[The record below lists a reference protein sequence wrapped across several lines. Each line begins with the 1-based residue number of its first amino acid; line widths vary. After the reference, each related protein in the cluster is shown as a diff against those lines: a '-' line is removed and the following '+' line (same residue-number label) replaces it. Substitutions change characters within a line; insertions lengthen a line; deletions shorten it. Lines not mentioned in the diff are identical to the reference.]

1 MAGEVD
7 QRYTYM
13 QSRKKYNRPSGM
25 LWSENSGTLVED
37 PLSTTVPKQKI
48 YVPIGFEIGED
59 TNGQTDS
66 SLEDQ
71 FLILTDDN
79 RSPLDFSDERIEKRE
94 RMINGRM
101 RSYHI
106 ADKMRLSTSWSMIPS
121 RSHSDIPNFD
131 PATGKSLAKSY
142 TTDGGAGGADMLEWY
157 DAHKGSFWVFLAY
170 DRKGIFKG
178 TEDSYDHLKQYNQ
191 LVEMFISSFTYSV
204 EKRGANFDYW
214 NVSVTLEEV

>member
-1 MAGEVD
+1 MVD
-7 QRYTYM
+7 VDPRYTYM
-13 QSRKKYNRPSGM
+13 QRRKKYNRPSAM
-25 LWSENSGTLVED
+25 LWSENSGTLIED
-37 PLSTTVPKQKI
+37 PTSTTVPKKKI
-48 YVPIGFEIGED
+48 YIPSGFEVGA
-59 TNGQTDS
+59 NTDDIDDPQMI
-66 SLEDQ
+66 DQ
-71 FLILTDDN
+71 FLMLTDDN

-106 ADKMRLSTSWSMIPS
+106 ADKMKLSTSWSMIPS
-121 RSHSDIPNFD
+121 RSHSDVPNFD
-131 PATGKSLAKSY
+131 PSTGIPANKAY

-178 TEDSYDHLKQYNQ
+178 LPDSYDHLRQYNQ
-191 LVEMFISSFTYSV
+191 LIEMFISNFTYSV
-204 EKRGANFDYW
+204 EKRGTNFDYW